1 MDVWINEMEIELTL
15 DSGFVCDFTPDFRM
29 QKNTTDQTNLSWR
42 LPSRDASLDVGVL
55 RSELQVEGPTDST
68 IFGRTD
74 VRLLP

>member
-42 LPSRDASLDVGVL
+42 LPGRDASLDVDVL
-55 RSELQVEGPTDST
+55 RSELQVEGPIYTPIPS
-68 IFGRTD
+68 GTD
-74 VRLLP
+74 V